1 MMLLLSDDWLHSKNY
16 WTYAFDALLCLPC
29 VRWLGERQI
38 MQRSEEKAD
47 SKSEAYRRLLHPQDA
62 YVMSTQDGG
71 VSI

>member
-1 MMLLLSDDWLHSKNY
+1 
-16 WTYAFDALLCLPC
+16 
-29 VRWLGERQI
+29 